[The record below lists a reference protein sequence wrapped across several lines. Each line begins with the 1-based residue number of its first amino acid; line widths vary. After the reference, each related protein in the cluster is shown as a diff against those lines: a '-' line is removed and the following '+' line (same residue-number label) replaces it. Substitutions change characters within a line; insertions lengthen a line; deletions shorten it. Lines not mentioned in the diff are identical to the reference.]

1 MGKEFFEEV
10 PLKLQAH
17 ERAFQNV
24 AGIENVMFE
33 IVGA

>member
-1 MGKEFFEEV
+1 MGAELFEEV

-17 ERAFQNV
+17 ERAFKNV
-24 AGIENVMFE
+24 AGIGNIMFE